1 MYDHRAGQPK
11 VGRNRPTS
19 SRIVRAAYARWSVPT
34 LVGCDVGLLGEISAR
49 FYGSARINVPSDVP
63 VIFCKSSS
71 VCDRHRAKLCHTD
84 ATSCHEA
91 ENGGCEHRF
100 GYICPELKTWYM
112 EVVIIEKKTFEALLS
127 GVETLTGKVGALCRR
142 CNDKQMQKWLDG
154 QEVCRLLRISPRT
167 LQSLRDNRT
176 IGCTQIN
183 RKFYYKPEEIE
194 RLIPIAGLFRDGS
207 S

>member
-1 MYDHRAGQPK
+1 MCDHQAGQPK

-19 SRIVRAAYARWSVPT
+19 SRIIRAAYARWSVPT
-34 LVGCDVGLLGEISAR
+34 LVGSNVGLLGEISIR
-49 FYGSARINVPSDVP
+49 FYGSARINVQHCVP
-63 VIFCKSSS
+63 AIVGKMVS
-71 VCDRHRAKLCHTD
+71 VCDRHDAKLCHTD
-84 ATSCHEA
+84 ATSCHET
-91 ENGGCEHRF
+91 ENGGSKRRF
-100 GYICPELKTWYM
+100 GYICSELKTWYM

-127 GVETLTGKVGALCRR
+127 GMETLTGKVGALCRI

-154 QEVCRLLRISPRT
+154 QEVCRLLRISPST

-194 RLIPIAGLFRDGS
+194 RLMPIAGQFRDGS
-207 S
+207 G

>member
-1 MYDHRAGQPK
+1 MH
-11 VGRNRPTS
+11 VGRFRHWLVTTLGYWSKYPPGSMALHGSTS
-19 SRIVRAAYARWSVPT
+19 HTAY
-34 LVGCDVGLLGEISAR
+34 LLLSAR
-49 FYGSARINVPSDVP
+49 AV
-63 VIFCKSSS
+63 S
-71 VCDRHRAKLCHTD
+71 VCDRYNAKLCHTD

-91 ENGGCEHRF
+91 ENGGREHRF

-127 GVETLTGKVGALCRR
+127 GVEMLTGKVGALCRR

-154 QEVCRLLRISPRT
+154 EEVCRLLRISPRT

-194 RLIPIAGLFRDGS
+194 RLMPIAGQFRDGS
-207 S
+207 G

>member
-1 MYDHRAGQPK
+1 M
-11 VGRNRPTS
+11 V
-19 SRIVRAAYARWSVPT
+19 
-34 LVGCDVGLLGEISAR
+34 
-49 FYGSARINVPSDVP
+49 
-63 VIFCKSSS
+63 S
-71 VCDRHRAKLCHTD
+71 VCDRHDAKLCQTD
-84 ATSCHEA
+84 ATSCHET
-91 ENGGCEHRF
+91 ENGGSKRRF
-100 GYICPELKTWYM
+100 GYICSELKTWYM

-154 QEVCRLLRISPRT
+154 EEVCRLLRISPRT

-194 RLIPIAGLFRDGS
+194 RLMPIAGQFRDGS
-207 S
+207 G

>member
-1 MYDHRAGQPK
+1 MYDHQAGQPK
-11 VGRNRPTS
+11 VGRDRPIS
-19 SRIVRAAYARWSVPT
+19 SRIIRAAYARWSVPI
-34 LVGCDVGLLGEISAR
+34 LVSCDVGLLGETYGSTRATYLLLSAR
-49 FYGSARINVPSDVP
+49 AV
-63 VIFCKSSS
+63 S
-71 VCDRHRAKLCHTD
+71 VCDRHNAKLCQTD
-84 ATSCHEA
+84 ATSCHET
-91 ENGGCEHRF
+91 ENGGSEREF
-100 GYICPELKTWYM
+100 GYICPKLKTWYM

-127 GVETLTGKVGALCRR
+127 GVETLTGKVCALCHR

-194 RLIPIAGLFRDGS
+194 RLMPIAGQFRDGS
-207 S
+207 G

>member
-1 MYDHRAGQPK
+1 MALHGLTS
-11 VGRNRPTS
+11 RP
-19 SRIVRAAYARWSVPT
+19 AYR
-34 LVGCDVGLLGEISAR
+34 LFSAK
-49 FYGSARINVPSDVP
+49 AV
-63 VIFCKSSS
+63 S
-71 VCDRHRAKLCHTD
+71 VCDRHNAKLCQTD
-84 ATSCHEA
+84 ATSCHET
-91 ENGGCEHRF
+91 ENGGSEREF

-194 RLIPIAGLFRDGS
+194 RLMPIAGQFRDGS
-207 S
+207 G